1 MIQLKILQ
9 CVVLLFLAGCA
20 HQPGKPLQL
29 QASGQLPAIAAE
41 FETVITAN
49 DGQPP
54 QYYHWRFWRS
64 ARLIETHNLYDNSGE
79 IWSLSADG
87 KMGYEQVFHQQK
99 QVIEYVPGDLNA
111 IGLLLDWSSLATL
124 LNPAMSA
131 SLLANGREIVLGRSA
146 VHYQSHHADPL
157 LEILWLEYEQI
168 PALIKRTES
177 SKSITTRITAL
188 YPLAQS
194 PWPYQRSGDYHHT
207 DFADLGDK
215 ESDPFI
221 QSILYKTKG
230 GLLTQ

>member
-1 MIQLKILQ
+1 MTLLKILQ
-9 CVVLLFLAGCA
+9 WAVLLFLAGCA
-20 HQPGKPLQL
+20 HQSGKPF
-29 QASGQLPAIAAE
+29 QASGQFPAIAAE

-54 QYYHWRFWRS
+54 QLYHWRFWRS
-64 ARLIETHNLYDNSGE
+64 ARRIETHNLHDNSGE
-79 IWSLSADG
+79 IWSQSAYG
-87 KMGYEQVFHQQK
+87 KIGYEQVFHQQK
-99 QVIEYVPGDLNA
+99 QVIEYVPGDLSA
-111 IGLLLDWSSLATL
+111 IGLQLDWPALASL
-124 LNPAMSA
+124 LNPAMTR
-131 SLLANGREIVLGRSA
+131 SLLADGRENVFGRSA
-146 VHYQSHHADPL
+146 VHYQSNHADQPL
-157 LEILWLEYEQI
+157 EVLWLDYEQI
-168 PALIKRTES
+168 PALIKRTEN

-221 QSILYKTKG
+221 QSILYKIKE